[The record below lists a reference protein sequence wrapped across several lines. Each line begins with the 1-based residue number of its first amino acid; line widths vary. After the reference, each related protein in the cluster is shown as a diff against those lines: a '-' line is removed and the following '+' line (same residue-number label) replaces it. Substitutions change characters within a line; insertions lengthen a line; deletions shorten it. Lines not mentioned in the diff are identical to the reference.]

1 MSCEIGDYVVFLK
14 VSDEFD
20 ENYGEEERQ
29 KLINF
34 YKERIS
40 LHEKSKFLDENHA
53 GERVENRF
61 KDSGFDLVVP
71 CVKDSAIVQDG
82 IYFYNPGQKKL
93 CNLRVKIGIYKWM
106 GGNGVDDI
114 PSPFYLYARSSIYKT
129 PFILANNVGII
140 DSGYRGNICA
150 ALYNTHSTPEVVEM
164 GKRIAQICMPDLS
177 FNFHVK
183 LVEELDDTS
192 RGSGG
197 FGSTGH

>member
-53 GERVENRF
+53 GERVENKF

-93 CNLRVKIGIYKWM
+93 CNLRVKVGIYKWM
-106 GGNGVDDI
+106 GGSGGDNI

-150 ALYNTHSTPEVVEM
+150 ALYNTHSTPEVVSM